1 MLNSRC
7 SDILKLIANSSVP
20 ITIKDIAL
28 KFKISSRSIRYDLDR
43 IDEYLKEIN
52 LNPLVRKPNEG
63 ISIDLRQDE
72 NKRLLNLMESINSY
86 DYVMSQKERI
96 IYIIYKLLE
105 KNSYLTI
112 NSLAENMF
120 VSRGT
125 INNDLKEVRKLLEGN
140 NIKLQSEK
148 SKGIKAI
155 GDEKDLRKVVS
166 NLMLENVADSDLI
179 GVNFKKLFK
188 DMDIEF
194 IGNVIKT
201 AEDQLESTLS
211 DYSFNNLLIH
221 IAIAIKR
228 IELAKDIVMDE
239 NELKNLSKTCEFS
252 IASAMA
258 KMLED
263 RYDIKIPKSEI
274 GYMTIH
280 LLGSNVMLKEEK
292 NDNLVYIQLISAT
305 LISEV
310 GKRTKYNFEADEH
323 LLEGLIQHIRPMI
336 YRLKH
341 EVSINNPLLGEIIY
355 KYKEVFTLVEES
367 LIFLEKDLNAEISK
381 EEIGYITL
389 HFMASLE
396 RIKNLNKIK
405 PRVLVV
411 CATGAGTSKFCIN
424 KA

>member
-1 MLNSRC
+1 
-7 SDILKLIANSSVP
+7 
-20 ITIKDIAL
+20 
-28 KFKISSRSIRYDLDR
+28 
-43 IDEYLKEIN
+43 
-52 LNPLVRKPNEG
+52 
-63 ISIDLRQDE
+63 
-72 NKRLLNLMESINSY
+72 
-86 DYVMSQKERI
+86 
-96 IYIIYKLLE
+96 
-105 KNSYLTI
+105 
-112 NSLAENMF
+112 MF

-155 GDEKDLRKVVS
+155 GDEKNLRKVVS

-228 IELAKDIVMDE
+228 IELAKDIVMDD

-258 KMLED
+258 RMLEN

-292 NDNLVYIQLISAT
+292 M
-305 LISEV
+305 
-310 GKRTKYNFEADEH
+310 
-323 LLEGLIQHIRPMI
+323 MI
-336 YRLKH
+336 
-341 EVSINNPLLGEIIY
+341 
-355 KYKEVFTLVEES
+355 
-367 LIFLEKDLNAEISK
+367 
-381 EEIGYITL
+381 
-389 HFMASLE
+389 
-396 RIKNLNKIK
+396 
-405 PRVLVV
+405 
-411 CATGAGTSKFCIN
+411 
-424 KA
+424 